1 MRGCKQQTPY
11 NLRVFK
17 YHPQMHTNLHARKL
31 RRQSIRPEQLLWLAL
46 RNRGIDGLKFRRQHA
61 IGRFIADFACIERK
75 LIVELDGAAHDIDYV
90 RDERR
95 DAWLKSQGFRVIRF
109 MNEDVTRNLEG
120 VVETIRQALLQ
131 AA

>member
-1 MRGCKQQTPY
+1 
-11 NLRVFK
+11 
-17 YHPQMHTNLHARKL
+17 MHTNLHARKL